1 MDRER
6 ARITDF
12 DDELQ
17 SLDQILR
24 QKTQSCSEGSLTLQ
38 KLRHEVEKYNK
49 EEAASHNSL
58 TQLEG
63 EYEWIPE
70 AKEDFGRKGT
80 PYDFHGH
87 NIAECRGALR
97 GLAERFAS
105 MKKKVNPKVMG
116 MIDSVEKKE
125 SELKTMLRTVI
136 KDKAKI
142 EETIQSLDE
151 YKKEALHRTWEKVNG
166 YKDLF
171 EVGLIRSGTL
181 DRFLGNYCL
190 EILPSWSPRR
200 GRTLLMDWR
209 SRCASARSGS
219 RV

>member
-24 QKTQSCSEGSLTLQ
+24 QKSQTCSEGSLTLQ

-87 NIAECRGALR
+87 NIGECRAALR

-151 YKKEALHRTWEKVNG
+151 YKKEALRRTWQKVNG
-166 YKDLF
+166 YEYLF
-171 EVGLIRSGTL
+171 EVGLIGSVTL
-181 DRFLGNYCL
+181 DKFLGNCCP
-190 EILPSWSPRR
+190 EILPSWSPQR
-200 GRTLLMDWR
+200 GRMLPTDWR
-209 SRCASARSGS
+209 SRCASARSGN